1 MSGCKY
7 QAADGSV
14 CGKNTKPGSPWCWG
28 HAITIDNQIAASA
41 ARLAAEAAAKAET
54 AKMRD
59 LDADLHARVRREAVW
74 EADHGAGAA
83 QPAQGGSDPPFA
95 ATKARLDAA
104 AQSVTEMVASI
115 NAQHAAPVL
124 DPEAVAMPNY
134 GVDGNGRAFIV
145 HPAIPYTTRGA
156 VVHGLKGILVASA
169 IGLIPSLFVCSFGA
183 MHWSRDN
190 PTSPAFV
197 YLMLLAWAVCI
208 AIGFGVGYLRYG
220 GHPQRI
226 EYPRTPMEEIAQDF
240 VHAYRQRTWFQRG
253 RGW

>member
-41 ARLAAEAAAKAET
+41 ARLAEEAAAKAET

-83 QPAQGGSDPPFA
+83 QPAQGGSDPGLA
-95 ATKARLDAA
+95 ASKARLDATIQA
-104 AQSVTEMVASI
+104 VNETVATI

-124 DPEAVAMPNY
+124 DPTVVSAPVQE
-134 GVDGNGRAFIV
+134 VDGSGRPFIR
-145 HPAIPYTTRGA
+145 HPAQPRTPEGA
-156 VVHGLKGILVASA
+156 QRHALRCLLWSWPVGILPFFALFYVICGEDQGNL
-169 IGLIPSLFVCSFGA
+169 IGHLMVLVGWPVCS
-183 MHWSRDN
+183 
-190 PTSPAFV
+190 V
-197 YLMLLAWAVCI
+197 L
-208 AIGFGVGYLRYG
+208 GYLFGYYTYG
-220 GHPQRI
+220 GEPERI
-226 EYPRTPMEEIAQDF
+226 EYQRTPMEEIAQDF
-240 VHAYRQRTWFQRG
+240 VHAYRQRTWYQRG